1 MNVIDKINY
10 RSKKYSA
17 FVDFWNT
24 FIPVYGEGFLIPGSL
39 EKSGLVAERQ
49 QFSVAV
55 DEAFFGNR
63 NDTAIFIYAVSALGI
78 LLKREYGSKHI
89 TFHSP
94 LFLLGA
100 KEEIPAAQVP
110 LFLDISE
117 TISFR
122 DFVLTVQDTVQKCYR
137 YQQYPLELLGNGSPV
152 RPFQSNILVA
162 FDTLHGEL
170 PPGETYDFVLQISR
184 ANGQLHFRFNLS
196 AGIQLPFGHSN
207 ITGYF
212 LHILKYWQQSSV
224 PVNDIQIL
232 SSSEEQQILHGF
244 NSPESIAADQT
255 VISRFENQVLLSP
268 EAPALVYDGV
278 VLSYRELNERCNRL
292 AHHLI
297 QQYGAGR
304 EQITGLMAE
313 RSLYQVIGMLAI
325 LKTGGAYVPVDPL
338 YPRDRKKSM
347 LEESGVKLLLTDS
360 SQLLDLDYYSG
371 AVFALDIEE
380 GQLEYSKENPSVE
393 IAAKDLAY
401 VIYTSGSTG
410 RPKGIQ
416 ITHGSLDN
424 YTGWALEYYTGDGR
438 CRHSALFTSL
448 SFDFTLTGILCP
460 LLSGG
465 SVKVY
470 NSSAGMDEI
479 LQDMFNENTVTD
491 LVKLTPSHI
500 TILGQL
506 GIKGTNVKRVVV
518 GGEELTLRQVSV
530 LRSIS
535 EEMEII
541 NEYGPTEATVGCIIK
556 KIEQEEDTVLIGR
569 PVSNMCAYIMD
580 EEGNLCGIGV
590 KGEIWLGGRGLSRG
604 YLNEPELTAA
614 RFVKSRYVEGLLYKS
629 GDVGKWRS
637 DGNME
642 YLGRKDDQ
650 VKIRG
655 YRVEPGEIE
664 NRLVQHP
671 GITQA
676 AVLQKK
682 NNAGT
687 TQLTAYIAAPE
698 SITPAQIKEYL
709 QQLLPDYMI
718 PASFV
723 ILELLPL
730 TTNGKIDKKLL
741 RTYPDAATEEALYIP
756 ASGEIEEQLV
766 TIWQN
771 VLGRERIGVTD
782 NFFEI
787 GGDSLR
793 TIMIFHQINKLYPG
807 LKISKLF
814 SYPTVSQQASFI
826 RSTATSSASPDDEKM
841 QEIEF

>member
-1 MNVIDKINY
+1 MCFLTAVKALAYRYSGQEDIILGTTVAGRGHRDLENQVGFFVNNLVLRTTINRID
-10 RSKKYSA
+10 S
-17 FVDFWNT
+17 FED
-24 FIPVYGEGFLIPGSL
+24 LL
-39 EKSGLVAERQ
+39 EKIKE
-49 QFSVAV
+49 
-55 DEAFFGNR
+55 
-63 NDTAIFIYAVSALGI
+63 T
-78 LLKREYGSKHI
+78 
-89 TFHSP
+89 
-94 LFLLGA
+94 LLGA
-100 KEEIPAAQVP
+100 YAHADYPFDKLITDTASPR
-110 LFLDISE
+110 ISNR
-117 TISFR
+117 TPIF
-122 DFVLTVQDTVQKCYR
+122 DVLVEYNNMSWDNGGDAGIEG
-137 YQQYPLELLGNGSPV
+137 LEV
-152 RPFQSNILVA
+152 TA
-162 FDTLHGEL
+162 FDTGYI
-170 PPGETYDFVLQISR
+170 TSRYDITLRCIEADTMRIDVEYNTSLFSVERIQ
-184 ANGQLHFRFNLS
+184 QLLS
-196 AGIQLPFGHSN
+196 HLVCLIEQFIDKP
-207 ITGYF
+207 
-212 LHILKYWQQSSV
+212 SV
-224 PVNDIQIL
+224 PVSQLAVL
-232 SSSEEQQILHGF
+232 SSSEEQKLLHGF
-244 NSPESIAADQT
+244 NSPASIAEEQT
-255 VISRFENQVLLSP
+255 VISRFESQVLLSP
-268 EAPALVYDGV
+268 EAPALVYEGV

-297 QQYGAGR
+297 HQYGAGR

-380 GQLEYSKENPSVE
+380 GQLEGSTANPSVE